1 VVILSVALGST
12 VFLFSGVGY
21 GGFIYFLLLAYNNV
35 MSIDKLFN
43 LVVTKN
49 FVLSRT
55 SVRIRKVSFM
65 RCKDLFLDI

>member
-1 VVILSVALGST
+1 MGDLYI
-12 VFLFSGVGY
+12 
-21 GGFIYFLLLAYNNV
+21 FLLLAYNNV

-55 SVRIRKVSFM
+55 SVRIRKVSFI